1 MAFTCISTTVFFQVY
16 NFCELRGK
24 YLVIQKV
31 KGIQGCSLCIWLQPL
46 PFFMYED
53 IPQFI
58 LYIPWYSGVTM
69 KILTLIDLNIF
80 SQIEPYDIPKCNSY
94 YLRHNFQYLILVW
107 KVETLSK
114 SHPIDFYENLQY
126 VKNSSPFHC
135 YRHRF
140 LQMVISS

>member
-24 YLVIQKV
+24 YLVIQNL

-114 SHPIDFYENLQY
+114 SHPIDFYENLHY
-126 VKNSSPFHC
+126 VKKF
-135 YRHRF
+135 
-140 LQMVISS
+140 ISFPLLST